1 MTTCPKCQ
9 YQRVASD
16 TAPDWQCPKCGVA
29 YAKVMGSPTTTAR
42 VRDRETGGRTVEP
55 GSNGKTIMVACLLVA
70 LAGFGIWKTTRP
82 HSSPAAS
89 SASSRFDAA
98 KKAFQDDNFQEATKE
113 FTTLAEAG
121 DAKAQYYL
129 GRIYALDWS
138 QSSLNGKDVRQASD
152 RQKSVYWYTKAGEQG
167 EVLAQ
172 LELGKLYASNL
183 AGGTDPQGESA
194 KWYRL
199 AADQGNPEAQ
209 YITGSYH
216 ERGRGVAKDLAQAR
230 QWYRSAAEQGHAGGM
245 YGLGMLYAW
254 GKGVTESRL
263 TAYKLIHLAAA
274 RYERDPSMEGA
285 FWAKKAS
292 EDLAKTLSSAELAEA
307 DALLA
312 NWQPGMALPQ

>member
-9 YQRVASD
+9 YQRQASD

-29 YAKVMGSPTTTAR
+29 YNKVAASPNQAR
-42 VRDRETGGRTVEP
+42 VRDREDIVRVVEP
-55 GSNGKTIMVACLLVA
+55 GSSRKTVVVACLLVA
-70 LAGFGIWKTTRP
+70 LAGFGLWKTLRP
-82 HSSPAAS
+82 HSSPVETAAT
-89 SASSRFDAA
+89 SRFDAA
-98 KKAFQDDNFQEATKE
+98 RKAFQADNFQEATKE
-113 FTTLAEAG
+113 FTALAEAG

-138 QSSLNGKDVRQASD
+138 QSSLNGKDVRQPSD
-152 RQKSVYWYTKAGEQG
+152 RKKSVYWYTKAGEQG
-167 EVLAQ
+167 EMLAQ

-183 AGGTDPQGESA
+183 AGGTDPDGESA

-199 AADQGNPEAQ
+199 AADQGDPGAQ
-209 YITGSYH
+209 YTIGSCY
-216 ERGRGVAKDLAQAR
+216 ERGRGVAKDLTQAQ
-230 QWYRSAAEQGHAGGM
+230 QWYRGAAEQGHAGGM
-245 YGLGMLYAW
+245 YGLGMLYVT

-285 FWAKKAS
+285 FWARKTS
-292 EDLAKTLSSAELAEA
+292 EDLAKTLSNAELAEA

-312 NWQPGMALPQ
+312 SWQTGTPLPR